1 MKALG
6 GQFGIKR
13 KLEKLLPEV
22 RGERDGHVTDEASD
36 EMLRR
41 VRRWQRRTHWLVL
54 NEKNVSFLCVWRFQ
68 GNGIAES
75 RWNTKRVGLADEKW
89 GGFWK
94 WGELMQHR
102 HHKRRKEQW
111 LQNQGFC
118 FLPKQTTCLLNVLY
132 QILVCQ
138 AKRQKITIFFLWLV
152 VIRTKQ
158 KVRLSIFFL
167 NFILSPSKKKMKLG
181 VLFVSQD
188 YTLSN
193 NNLYY

>member
-22 RGERDGHVTDEASD
+22 RGERDGLVTDEASD

-54 NEKNVSFLCVWRFQ
+54 IEEKNGFFFGGVQ
-68 GNGIAES
+68 ENGIARNHGEMRKGFEVGFENEES
-75 RWNTKRVGLADEKW
+75 WCSTDTRR
-89 GGFWK
+89 GGRSK
-94 WGELMQHR
+94 
-102 HHKRRKEQW
+102 KW